1 MKQFDQ
7 GSKALTVSLLLMV
20 SGVASPCVLGI
31 PIPGQ
36 SFRGVTF
43 QAQET
48 PGQAS
53 AGYFYQSL
61 LSGVNLNQM
70 FGLVTSGETTVQ
82 PQATLGGGGVPG
94 GSPVGPGD
102 DVYYAREGGG
112 YVFMTSQPTSEVALP
127 AQPLLAQIMEVWN
140 DPSKKR
146 SRFRIYVEILE
157 LLRERPLSPFEVA
170 FRLRLNVKRTRRYL
184 EFLVER
190 GVVERVEEG
199 SKLKFSVNPE
209 GIALLEGARRAL
221 MLDRYC

>member
-1 MKQFDQ
+1 
-7 GSKALTVSLLLMV
+7 
-20 SGVASPCVLGI
+20 
-31 PIPGQ
+31 
-36 SFRGVTF
+36 
-43 QAQET
+43 
-48 PGQAS
+48 
-53 AGYFYQSL
+53 
-61 LSGVNLNQM
+61 M
-70 FGLVTSGETTVQ
+70 FGLVTSGETAVQ
-82 PQATLGGGGVPG
+82 PQATSGGGGVPG
-94 GSPVGPGD
+94 GPPVGPGD
-102 DVYYAREGGG
+102 DIYYAREGGG

-170 FRLRLNVKRTRRYL
+170 FRLRLNVKRTRSYL

-190 GVVERVEEG
+190 GVVERVEED
-199 SKLKFSVNPE
+199 SKLKFRVNPE